1 MAPVTAVE
9 DASANKRKREGH
21 EQNIRKR
28 VKQERQKQQ
37 EQQASNDSPADEH
50 LPQNTTTS
58 KTNGTIA
65 PAENTG
71 DVAPAAVK
79 FEKKK
84 RWHRP
89 KEPKEPKPEEPK
101 KPKELKEPNELG
113 QSKVVKGTRTSKGKK
128 RRSSP
133 NEASSP
139 WKVSKPMGGRMLNI
153 DPVLTDD
160 EKHLIIAYNTSI
172 QVFSAD
178 ESLLI
183 RKIPLFQLSP
193 EKKEEQV
200 VSICL
205 SPSSPNHIWVASSV
219 GHLWLIDWTNG
230 DGSKTAFKLKCRL
243 LMSMTV
249 ERMQFS
255 KEFRDVPFASIMKGA
270 QWHLVACD
278 LRESTLHGY
287 KTLTSLT
294 LPILNL
300 RSAQDGFA
308 LVASSDDDLLFGTL
322 KSRAMNSIS
331 NLSYE
336 FFTLDCSDEIM
347 CLDLR
352 AASRVHLNQK
362 SQAETGDEPVLDV
375 VVGCARGPVLLYND
389 LLPQIRRL
397 HNSKGH
403 RSSLQPRKYHWHRK
417 AVHAVKW
424 SRDGHYILS
433 GGSESTLVMW
443 QLDTQKMDFLPHLS
457 ASVENIVV
465 SKRGSAYVLH
475 LDDNSA
481 IVLSTA
487 EMKPTTYISG
497 IQTLVFPQPFSKDD
511 VVRRIGEPAPTRL
524 LKTPAVVNPI
534 DSSRIHLCVG
544 NGQQISHSGSGPST
558 PMIQTLDLT
567 TLQGISKQALTR
579 TNPTDINITSK
590 GYTITE
596 PRITGMSYSADG
608 KWLATTDEWEPPMRD
623 VVTVGG
629 SPVERRE
636 VYLKFWAVS
645 PDNQNLELA
654 SRINA
659 PHYTGQSE
667 PVYSVATDPRSHRFA
682 TIGGDGVV
690 RLWVPTIR
698 QRDGVLVKGKLG
710 RQLHSWA
717 CSQAVFLLENE
728 EPVEQQTVAVRGAQ
742 RGSGAVSFSEDGSIL
757 VCAIGTAYSSVVHII
772 DTESGK
778 IRSSVDGLVHGDVR
792 DVKVLSST
800 LVVLSDR
807 LVVYDLVSDELLYG
821 VQLRSSENPSSPS
834 EPILTHLAVDHQTS
848 SYAIA
853 VSRSDLD
860 SPDVRS
866 ELAVFS
872 PDHSE
877 PQLVHSF
884 PHPITAVVSSPGAS
898 GYIVLDSSAQLWAV
912 SEGMDTKALAI
923 AQPLVDLNL
932 DQTATEVTREVQ
944 PLALLTGEDDEPAS
958 GDEMDVDGPD
968 ADIENGDGNDA
979 AYAAVVPPQRLAE
992 LFDTAPAFAMPPIE
1006 DMFYQVT
1013 KLFSANSAVSAA

>member
-1 MAPVTAVE
+1 
-9 DASANKRKREGH
+9 
-21 EQNIRKR
+21 
-28 VKQERQKQQ
+28 
-37 EQQASNDSPADEH
+37 
-50 LPQNTTTS
+50 
-58 KTNGTIA
+58 
-65 PAENTG
+65 
-71 DVAPAAVK
+71 
-79 FEKKK
+79 
-84 RWHRP
+84 
-89 KEPKEPKPEEPK
+89 
-101 KPKELKEPNELG
+101 
-113 QSKVVKGTRTSKGKK
+113 
-128 RRSSP
+128 
-133 NEASSP
+133 
-139 WKVSKPMGGRMLNI
+139 MLNI
-153 DPVLTDD
+153 DPILTED
-160 EKHLIIAYNTSI
+160 EKHLILAYNTSI

-178 ESLLI
+178 DSLLI
-183 RKIPLFQLSP
+183 RKIPLLQP
-193 EKKEEQV
+193 APDKKAEQV

-205 SPSSPNHIWVASSV
+205 SPSSPNHVWVASSV

-230 DGSKTAFKLKCRL
+230 NGSETAFKLKCHL

-249 ERMQFS
+249 ERMQFAKVS
-255 KEFRDVPFASIMKGA
+255 RDVPFTSILKGE
-270 QWHLVACD
+270 QWQLVACD
-278 LRESTLHGY
+278 LRESKLHGY
-287 KTLTSLT
+287 KTLMPLA

-308 LVASSDDDLLFGTL
+308 LVASSEDNILFGTL
-322 KSRAMNSIS
+322 KTRAVNSIS
-331 NLSYE
+331 NLNYE

-347 CLDLR
+347 CLDVR
-352 AASRVHLNQK
+352 ATGRVHLNRK
-362 SQAETGDEPVLDV
+362 SQVEAGDEPVLDV

-389 LLPQIRRL
+389 LLPQLRRL
-397 HNSKGH
+397 HSPKGH

-481 IVLSTA
+481 MVLSTA

-497 IQTLVFPQPFSKDD
+497 IQALVFPQPFSKDD
-511 VVRRIGEPAPTRL
+511 VVRRIGEPAPTQL
-524 LKTPAVVNPI
+524 LKTPAVVSPV

-567 TLQGISKQALTR
+567 TLQGVSKQALTR
-579 TNPTDINITSK
+579 TNPTDVNTTAQ
-590 GYTITE
+590 GYAITE
-596 PRITGMSYSADG
+596 PRITGMAYSADG
-608 KWLATTDEWEPPMRD
+608 KWLATTDEWQPPTRD
-623 VVTVGG
+623 VDALGG
-629 SPVERRE
+629 SSAERRE

-645 PDNQNLELA
+645 PDNQGLELA

-667 PVYSVATDPRSHRFA
+667 PVYSVAADPQSHRFA
-682 TIGGDGVV
+682 TIGEDAVI

-698 QRDGVLVKGKLG
+698 QRDGVLVKGKFG

-717 CSQAVFLLENE
+717 CSRTIFLLENE
-728 EPVEQQTVAVRGAQ
+728 EPVEQEAVVAQAIQ
-742 RGSGAVSFSEDGSIL
+742 RGSGAVAFSEDGSIL
-757 VCAIGTAYSSVVHII
+757 VCAIRTAYSSVVHII

-778 IRSSVDGLVHGDVR
+778 IRNSVDSLIHGDVR
-792 DVKVLSST
+792 DISVLSSS

-821 VQLRSSENPSSPS
+821 VQLRRNEDPNGSGTS
-834 EPILTHLAVDHQTS
+834 ILTQMAVDHQTS
-848 SYAIA
+848 SFAVA
-853 VSRSDLD
+853 VSRSKLD
-860 SPDVRS
+860 SPDVQS

-872 PDHSE
+872 PNRSK
-877 PQLVHSF
+877 PQMVHKF
-884 PHPITAVVSSPGAS
+884 PHPITAVVSSPGSS
-898 GYIVLDSSAQLWAV
+898 GYIVLDSTAQLWSI
-912 SEGMDTKALAI
+912 SEGMATKSLAF

-932 DQTATEVTREVQ
+932 DQEETREAQ

-958 GDEMDVDGPD
+958 GDEMDVDIPD
-968 ADIENGDGNDA
+968 AETEDDS
-979 AYAAVVPPQRLAE
+979 AYAAVVPPQKLAE

-1013 KLFSANSAVSAA
+1013 KLFLSNSAVSAS